1 MPKLRVLPKIASEW
15 PSKRRSVNAYTT
27 LEVLRCFVELEGCM
41 QTVDS
46 TAVLEGWLSG
56 SESVHGLANAAEAA
70 LVDPTDM
77 LYAFCSSPTGSHGSW
92 CC

>member
-1 MPKLRVLPKIASEW
+1 MVVEASVIGWIHCAGCVLH
-15 PSKRRSVNAYTT
+15 PSPNWRLS
-27 LEVLRCFVELEGCM
+27 M
-41 QTVDS
+41 QTGDS

-56 SESVHGLANAAEAA
+56 AESAHGLANPAGPLYVGGNAAEAS

-77 LYAFCSSPTGSHGSW
+77 LYAFCSSPSGSQGSW

>member
-1 MPKLRVLPKIASEW
+1 
-15 PSKRRSVNAYTT
+15 
-27 LEVLRCFVELEGCM
+27 M

-46 TAVLEGWLSG
+46 AAVLEGWLSG
-56 SESVHGLANAAEAA
+56 SESAHGLANPAGPLYVGGNAAEAA
-70 LVDPTDM
+70 LIDPTDM